1 MSRAT
6 DRREGRSWP
15 GFLFGG
21 RVRTSTLVLLIAF
34 FATWWL
40 FETYQPAPAPPEQVP
55 ASEVVPPG
63 FIPDP
68 AYTWAP
74 RADVQR
80 RTTTPTPT
88 PTTTTP
94 TTTETAAPTTES
106 ESPGPETTPGAPST
120 SGPSTPGPSTPVE
133 PRSSET
139 PQASTAPVS
148 PPPFSSAP
156 VTTPPAPGA
165 TTSATPAP
173 PAR

>member
-55 ASEVVPPG
+55 ATEVVPPG

-88 PTTTTP
+88 TTTP
-94 TTTETAAPTTES
+94 TTTETEVPTTEPTTS
-106 ESPGPETTPGAPST
+106 PETTPGAPPT
-120 SGPSTPGPSTPVE
+120 TGPSTTVPSSPVE
-133 PRSSET
+133 SHSSET
-139 PQASTAPVS
+139 
-148 PPPFSSAP
+148 P
-156 VTTPPAPGA
+156 VTTPPAPIA
-165 TTSATPAP
+165 TTSATPAA